1 MRLNEPESLRR
12 VVLTTLGREGS
23 NLETRLKHITDS
35 KRMQTRRFTNSKESA
50 WSIVDTIL
58 AMGSI
63 QVGTIHGE
71 LARISDQLQKPAPK
85 PGNRRFLHKLLASLF

>member
-23 NLETRLKHITDS
+23 NLETRLKDITG
-35 KRMQTRRFTNSKESA
+35 KRVQIQRFTNSKESA